1 MTGFRGEFRNGSW
14 QSPQHR
20 ICFFVFKLV
29 APHGGAEWGDKYRNE
44 RTQLSLFSSHS
55 DYVVCAPF
63 IVFELCVFG
72 LGLAWAACSLFRTRL
87 RSERL
92 VGQAHRIE
100 GGMRWASYSYSIEE
114 RYPLMRWTNQTG
126 SRVMGIDVK
135 RIARERSV
143 LSAADPCRR
152 KRSRCRWHFSA
163 RDALPLIRRS
173 KPKRPRTTA
182 GSKRKV
188 EVPNRVGV
196 DKPTLLRMMVPFSL
210 SINPLR
216 LLSRGSSYAGVC
228 VIDMLGGPRCRR
240 GGAGGS
246 LVVFYLRL
254 S

>member
-1 MTGFRGEFRNGSW
+1 MYSSCVCSDWGSRGLLAHYFVQDCVLSVLLDRRTGLTVG
-14 QSPQHR
+14 
-20 ICFFVFKLV
+20 C
-29 APHGGAEWGDKYRNE
+29 D
-44 RTQLSLFSSHS
+44 
-55 DYVVCAPF
+55 
-63 IVFELCVFG
+63 G
-72 LGLAWAACSLFRTRL
+72 LLTIG
-87 RSERL
+87 
-92 VGQAHRIE
+92 
-100 GGMRWASYSYSIEE
+100 YSYSIEE

-182 GSKRKV
+182 GSKHKV
-188 EVPNRVGV
+188 EVPSRVGV

-210 SINPLR
+210 SINRLR